1 MTQRVVGPGS
11 AGDAQPLPGGE
22 LRRERG
28 NAGARGGRG
37 ESPCGK
43 VLPAPWARGAAGEAF
58 RGLAAASGAGT
69 GTAAFGDSCRDA
81 REGYPGSG
89 CLQAC
94 ITPRRQAAGNGVR
107 PSQIPIVYIPLVS
120 KHSAVVT

>member
-1 MTQRVVGPGS
+1 M
-11 AGDAQPLPGGE
+11 GE
-22 LRRERG
+22 G
-28 NAGARGGRG
+28 
-37 ESPCGK
+37 
-43 VLPAPWARGAAGEAF
+43 F

-81 REGYPGSG
+81 QDAHKGYPGSV

-94 ITPRRQAAGNGVR
+94 ITLQRQAAGNRVR
-107 PSQIPIVYIPLVS
+107 PSQTPIVYIPLVS